1 MSMFKICELL
11 NTTENNQDWIGWDGS
26 SDYPEGVA
34 EETLVEVVLRDE
46 TTIEP
51 TEASNFRWRHV
62 HKSTDIV
69 KYRVVNNGK

>member
-1 MSMFKICELL
+1 MFKIGELL
-11 NTTENNQDWIGWDGS
+11 NTTENNQDWIEWDGS
-26 SDYPEGVA
+26 SDYPEGVTG
-34 EETLVEVVLRDE
+34 ETLVEVVLRDE

-51 TEASNFRWRHV
+51 TEASNFRWSHV